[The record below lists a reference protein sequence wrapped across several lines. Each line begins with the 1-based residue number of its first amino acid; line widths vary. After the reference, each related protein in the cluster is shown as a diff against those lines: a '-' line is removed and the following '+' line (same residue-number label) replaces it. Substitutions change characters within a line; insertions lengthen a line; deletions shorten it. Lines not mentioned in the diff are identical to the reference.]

1 MSSKSPRAPLI
12 SGQPVRGPALHSSQ
26 QLQPRGLGDS
36 CVSLCH
42 VEGPR
47 PRQTPGQLTQGLR
60 ERIRASGEPHPG
72 LAPSLAGVAPSAPAS
87 GWVTRGF
94 CPPGTL
100 QSTQLGYLRGW
111 LQPRVFLD
119 AEWAGAQAR
128 ATLAS
133 PLRLPQ
139 CPLCLLLERRAPSLG
154 DIKRGPRRPTPNTHA
169 THPRPPQARSLGPHE
184 RGPCHPHRER
194 RGP

>member
-1 MSSKSPRAPLI
+1 MLRSFLGSQSGDQPSIAPSSCSLAGWETHVCPSAMWR
-12 SGQPVRGPALHSSQ
+12 GRGPARPLGSSPKVSGSVRGTPPGARA
-26 QLQPRGLGDS
+26 QPPWGRS
-36 CVSLCH
+36 
-42 VEGPR
+42 
-47 PRQTPGQLTQGLR
+47 
-60 ERIRASGEPHPG
+60 IRTCQ
-72 LAPSLAGVAPSAPAS
+72 
-87 GWVTRGF
+87 WVTRGF